1 MAGIYF
7 HIPFCKSKCT
17 YCDFY
22 KTTSVSRIPDLII
35 ALKKELSLRIDYLD
49 ERKIDTIYFGGGT
62 PSLLSNMQI
71 QFLLNHCKNL
81 FKVSMD
87 AEITIEANPDDLD
100 EQYLKKIHNAGI
112 NRLSIGIQTFSETGL
127 KLMNRRH
134 TPQQAVDAVKAA
146 QAVGFDNI
154 SVDLIYGIPGMTNE
168 QWQENL
174 DRVFDLNI
182 QHLSAYHLTYHQ
194 GTELWNR
201 LKKGRINEIDESRSV
216 EQFEML
222 INAGKTNGFIQY
234 EISNFCLPGYYSK
247 HNTSY
252 WKQTEYIGVGPS
264 AHSYNITSRQW
275 NVASVEKYLN
285 SINNSAVPYEKEVL
299 SINDR
304 FNDYVITGLRTMWG
318 IDLSYVEKEFGEN
331 YYQHLLK
338 SSKKYLQSSQ
348 LDIKDKHLKIK
359 HDGIFISDTIMSDL
373 LI

>member
-1 MAGIYF
+1 
-7 HIPFCKSKCT
+7 
-17 YCDFY
+17 
-22 KTTSVSRIPDLII
+22 
-35 ALKKELSLRIDYLD
+35 
-49 ERKIDTIYFGGGT
+49 
-62 PSLLSNMQI
+62 
-71 QFLLNHCKNL
+71 
-81 FKVSMD
+81 
-87 AEITIEANPDDLD
+87 
-100 EQYLKKIHNAGI
+100 
-112 NRLSIGIQTFSETGL
+112 
-127 KLMNRRH
+127 
-134 TPQQAVDAVKAA
+134 
-146 QAVGFDNI
+146 
-154 SVDLIYGIPGMTNE
+154 
-168 QWQENL
+168 
-174 DRVFDLNI
+174 
-182 QHLSAYHLTYHQ
+182 
-194 GTELWNR
+194 LWNR